1 MPSPETIAASFRE
14 LDFNDDT
21 FIDLRVLPSQ
31 LRGEGVQSVV
41 EIQLLHYSE
50 KKLRYIRFFG
60 CANLRVA
67 MDFDVLAQNLP
78 PNTSRL
84 EAHANLNQ
92 MRDLIRSQKKD
103 WDITYAPGVES
114 PLTSKLAAMDDLIS
128 FRVQFF
134 GGVVDVIA
142 RNYEVQTVDKR

>member
-1 MPSPETIAASFRE
+1 MPSPETLAKSFRE
-14 LDFNDDT
+14 LDFHDDT

-31 LRGEGVQSVV
+31 LRGEGVQSLV
-41 EIQLLHYSE
+41 EIQLLHHSE
-50 KKLRYIRFFG
+50 KKLRHIRFFG

-78 PNTSRL
+78 PNTSRV
-84 EAHANLNQ
+84 EAHANLNH
-92 MRDLIRSQKKD
+92 MRELIRSQKND

-114 PLTSKLAAMDDLIS
+114 PLTSKLAAMDDFVA

-142 RNYEVQTVDKR
+142 RNYEVQTVEKK

>member
-1 MPSPETIAASFRE
+1 MPSPETIAQSFRE
-14 LDFNDDT
+14 LDFHDDT

-31 LRGEGVQSVV
+31 LRGEGVQSLV

-50 KKLRYIRFFG
+50 KKLRHIRFFG

-78 PNTSRL
+78 PNTSRV

-134 GGVVDVIA
+134 GGAVDVIA
-142 RNYEVQTVDKR
+142 RNYEVQTVDKK